1 MKFRKLKK
9 NGKNRT
15 QNEEKKYLY
24 ASYSHRVKAFI
35 VDLFMIYAP
44 ILYVTTYVFMGGKDA
59 FLSSDLAPLL
69 GVSVYGLIYSF
80 LVSRFGQTPGKKAY
94 EMKIVDATTGNNI
107 SFVRAFMRFV
117 AFLFSATTLFG
128 VLLPLYRKDKKSLHD
143 LLCKTVVVVEK

>member
-1 MKFRKLKK
+1 
-9 NGKNRT
+9 
-15 QNEEKKYLY
+15 
-24 ASYSHRVKAFI
+24 
-35 VDLFMIYAP
+35 
-44 ILYVTTYVFMGGKDA
+44 MGGKDA